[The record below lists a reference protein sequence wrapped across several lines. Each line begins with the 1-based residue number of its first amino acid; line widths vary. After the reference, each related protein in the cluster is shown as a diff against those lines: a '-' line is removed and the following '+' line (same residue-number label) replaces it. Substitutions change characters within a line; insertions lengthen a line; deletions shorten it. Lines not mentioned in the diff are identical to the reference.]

1 MKVAV
6 VLLCSL
12 LPLFF
17 YEFVQGMSRPIDNVY
32 GTCSEDDGAFS
43 EDDGDGDY
51 VPGEE
56 VRSND
61 SLLYLLVSPRPTRPR
76 RARAHAYS
84 HALSRSRARTRALA
98 HANPGLGVM
107 FPEVSSELIYTTR

>member
-76 RARAHAYS
+76 PLPFPRPHPRPRPCQS
-84 HALSRSRARTRALA
+84 HATPALA
-98 HANPGLGVM
+98 PTH
-107 FPEVSSELIYTTR
+107 T